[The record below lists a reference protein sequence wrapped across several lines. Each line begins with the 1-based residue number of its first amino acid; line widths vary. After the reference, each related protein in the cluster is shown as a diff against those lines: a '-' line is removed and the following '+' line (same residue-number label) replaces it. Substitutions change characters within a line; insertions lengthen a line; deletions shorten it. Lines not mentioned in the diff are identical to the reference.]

1 MTGYTETFR
10 GEVRPWETDATEH
23 FTVAF
28 YFEKFEAATWRFLR
42 AAGVDPAAAR
52 VVTALAHY
60 KSELRVRDIF
70 RVETAVIRAGDAP
83 RIAHKLYNTET
94 GALSTTLQM
103 EFDGITLGGDAV
115 EWDGD
120 EPQERPIPAAGPG
133 WVTTVRDLALASE
146 ADWAGNVSLAH
157 IVHRFSTANT
167 FMMSEAGMTSAYMTE
182 KRVGLSTFEMAFT
195 FQGRPKPGDAIDV
208 QSCIAQLGNS
218 SIRFGHRMTNAETG
232 AVLVEL
238 SQFGVQLDLD
248 ARRPS
253 RFADEIRNNATVLVP
268 AG

>member
-1 MTGYTETFR
+1 VTGYTETFR

-52 VVTALAHY
+52 VTTALAHY

-70 RVETAVIRAGDAP
+70 RIETAVIQAGASP

-94 GALSTTLQM
+94 GGLSTTLQLGLS
-103 EFDGITLGGDAV
+103 GITLDGAV
-115 EWDGD
+115 DWDGD
-120 EPQERPIPAAGPG
+120 APQDRPIPAAGQG
-133 WVTTVRDLALASE
+133 WVTTVRDLALAGE
-146 ADWAGNVSLAH
+146 GDWAGNVSLSH

-167 FMMSEAGMTSAYMTE
+167 FMMSEAGMTSAYMTD

-195 FQGRPKPGDAIDV
+195 FQDRPKPGDAFDV

-218 SIRFGHRMTNAETG
+218 SIRFGHRMADAETG
-232 AVLVEL
+232 RVLVEL

-253 RFADEIRNNATVLVP
+253 RCADEIREKAEVLIP
-268 AG
+268 KG